1 MFCTN
6 CASPNHLASDCS
18 KPKRAVPLTPPAPA
32 AAPERKP
39 AAAKPAV
46 QSVDV
51 VAPHRMKGMPPVCTA
66 AMLPFFQTE
75 KAAADYQSVHCPD
88 TGSKAAPCAECGG
101 YHLVRPP
108 EKEAENATGWRRPSK
123 PFMREVTRREMDERI
138 GRLCVAEDQKLSLP
152 PAAPAKEERQVA
164 LPRRKPKASEPTL
177 F

>member
-18 KPKRAVPLTPPAPA
+18 KPRRAVPFAPPAPPA
-32 AAPERKP
+32 IAERKP
-39 AAAKPAV
+39 AAVHPAI
-46 QSVDV
+46 QPSAAV
-51 VAPHRMKGMPPVCTA
+51 VPRRMKGMPPVCA
-66 AMLPFFQTE
+66 ASMLLFFQSE
-75 KAAADYQSVHCPD
+75 KAAAEYQSAHCPD
-88 TGSKAAPCAECGG
+88 TGSKVAECSKCGG

-108 EKEAENATGWRRPSK
+108 EKEVENATGWRRSAK
-123 PFMREVTRREMDERI
+123 PFLREQTRREMDERI
-138 GRLCVAEDQKLSLP
+138 GRLCVAEDQRLSEP